1 MRLQEWKG
9 LLKTTSKSTSP
20 EWSCIQSLYVRHTV
34 MSCLKDEKKIKERYG
49 HHCHCI
55 TSSSFWAKKL
65 CLKSFQYE
73 SQISVC
79 WADST
84 HFTVYSLSRRCNVAQ
99 RKKKKMLRLSM
110 SLNPSVHWTQTTEHL
125 PRFLRLSRY
134 LFVLIC

>member
-1 MRLQEWKG
+1 MD
-9 LLKTTSKSTSP
+9 
-20 EWSCIQSLYVRHTV
+20 IIAIASLPAH
-34 MSCLKDEKKIKERYG
+34 SE
-49 HHCHCI
+49 
-55 TSSSFWAKKL
+55 
-65 CLKSFQYE
+65 LKSFVLKVF
-73 SQISVC
+73 SMSLKFSVC

-134 LFVLIC
+134 LFVLICLIQYIKIDQEI